1 VILGAAGHGDDLAL
15 DQLKPG
21 LAVAGVEE
29 GEEALEGNPCLD
41 RARERHSLLRSNCWS
56 RSAILVDTSDSL
68 DEIVLIHLLDLIP
81 PRL

>member
-1 VILGAAGHGDDLAL
+1 MILGAAGHGDDLAL

-41 RARERHSLLRSNCWS
+41 RERAAFTAPKQLLVTIGHSSGH
-56 RSAILVDTSDSL
+56 
-68 DEIVLIHLLDLIP
+68 E
-81 PRL
+81 